1 MAAVDDIN
9 SAINNLAAAIKEATV
24 NPKPNYTVDGQSVSW
39 SDYLQNLTTRMES
52 LLKSRQSLGG
62 PFQRMLRVRSR

>member
-1 MAAVDDIN
+1 MAAVDDID

-39 SDYLQNLTTRMES
+39 SDYLQNLTTRMET
-52 LLKSRQSLGG
+52 LLKSRQMLAG
-62 PFQRMLRVRSR
+62 PFQRMLRVKSR